1 MAGKEPLLRA
11 LRGEVL
17 RFREAGGPCPDTS
30 PHLASICQL
39 LESVLRKGLRQ
50 PVWGLRRR
58 DYWHCLEQ
66 LFQGD
71 GSSRPNPLSISI
83 RRAATCP
90 KVLTAQGRGRCFLRS
105 ALQGKVLAAALR
117 QLAHSPRLLE
127 FYDPAS
133 SILGNEVLLEPFLSL
148 VLVLTEMDFSL
159 DLQNCSFLD
168 ESWLLPVCI
177 TYETVPCRVLGM
189 VIRYVD
195 GRVFVTEVLPESQ
208 AEVDEVVLAGDVLD
222 EINGCSM
229 RNASRG
235 QAGALVQKLKG
246 QPLSFRV
253 LRWRGHDG
261 EVYAPLLPYL
271 KVLKEKEPRFQLQR
285 RPRRRVERETRKVQ
299 GGRLLYNVRYLGRS
313 GVGTFGGKEVLE
325 WAIPAVL
332 ERGSAPREVL
342 FDVKETEILVQEKAS
357 SKVLFRY
364 LYPEISCVGR
374 RRDSSRLFAF
384 CVVSSPESPE
394 GNTFDCL
401 VFASGSEQECEEII
415 KRIGKGTFYFFR
427 YNYSKMWSTK
437 NCYSMPPHARS
448 NNCFCRDY

>member
-1 MAGKEPLLRA
+1 MAGKEPLLSA

-17 RFREAGGPCPDTS
+17 QFREAGGPCPDTS

-168 ESWLLPVCI
+168 ESWLLPVRARCS
-177 TYETVPCRVLGM
+177 P
-189 VIRYVD
+189 
-195 GRVFVTEVLPESQ
+195 LPP
-208 AEVDEVVLAGDVLD
+208 APALAGMSNWENKELLGL
-222 EINGCSM
+222 E
-229 RNASRG
+229 
-235 QAGALVQKLKG
+235 AL
-246 QPLSFRV
+246 
-253 LRWRGHDG
+253 
-261 EVYAPLLPYL
+261 
-271 KVLKEKEPRFQLQR
+271 
-285 RPRRRVERETRKVQ
+285 PRRSLAICGRMETGSGSPARVELPLR
-299 GGRLLYNVRYLGRS
+299 
-313 GVGTFGGKEVLE
+313 
-325 WAIPAVL
+325 
-332 ERGSAPREVL
+332 
-342 FDVKETEILVQEKAS
+342 
-357 SKVLFRY
+357 
-364 LYPEISCVGR
+364 
-374 RRDSSRLFAF
+374 
-384 CVVSSPESPE
+384 
-394 GNTFDCL
+394 
-401 VFASGSEQECEEII
+401 
-415 KRIGKGTFYFFR
+415 
-427 YNYSKMWSTK
+427 
-437 NCYSMPPHARS
+437 
-448 NNCFCRDY
+448 